1 MISFLA
7 SPMPSSF
14 PSSFHVLRCCHQQE
28 VEYHGSNPSGDGI
41 DEIMCLDI
49 HGGHAQEDVEWQHGE
64 EQLSVSA
71 VSGKEH
77 ADGAYAHV
85 RTRKGGGRSLSGFLG
100 ILHQLVEDSVGIS
113 WGRQTVGMGVEVI
126 A

>member
-14 PSSFHVLRCCHQQE
+14 TSFHVLRCCHQQE
-28 VEYHGSNPSGDGI
+28 VEYHGRDQSGDGI

-49 HGGHAQEDVEWQHGE
+49 HGGHAQEGVEWQHDE
-64 EQLSVSA
+64 EQLAVSA
-71 VSGKEH
+71 VPGKEH

-85 RTRKGGGRSLSGFLG
+85 RTRKSGGRSLSGFLG

-113 WGRQTVGMGVEVI
+113 WGRQTK
-126 A
+126 